1 MQPGI
6 PYKRYACRCSKA
18 KILKITSSD
27 GQQNFSE
34 TNAFFDQNFIYRVG
48 QMAYPS
54 GFDEDIL
61 QPVSILFH
69 YIEEFNTPVLLESG
83 VVTPPI
89 NFTAKVQSTQRIQ
102 QRLSYQRYF
111 SILSARFALS
121 AVLFLINRRVR
132 KERKGFGKGSH
143 TNTIPHE
150 PLRTSR
156 PPRFYF

>member
-34 TNAFFDQNFIYRVG
+34 TNAFVDQNFIYRVG

-69 YIEEFNTPVLLESG
+69 YIEEFNTSG
-83 VVTPPI
+83 
-89 NFTAKVQSTQRIQ
+89 AS
-102 QRLSYQRYF
+102 
-111 SILSARFALS
+111 
-121 AVLFLINRRVR
+121 
-132 KERKGFGKGSH
+132 
-143 TNTIPHE
+143 
-150 PLRTSR
+150 
-156 PPRFYF
+156 